1 MIYHPQSNR
10 PMVNFQVSCDL
21 AQVHTIHI
29 HFRCS
34 FVQTLWITLVFR
46 FGRVLPPTLH
56 APIALR
62 SSIGFA
68 CLVLATCLITIGTL
82 FHASILAHPFS
93 HSPEYWNAYDTLA
106 EVYMILATVDPSM
119 AGFILDNHSP
129 NLVLYIGGMPCLIAV

>member
-93 HSPEYWNAYDTLA
+93 HSR
-106 EVYMILATVDPSM
+106 I
-119 AGFILDNHSP
+119 
-129 NLVLYIGGMPCLIAV
+129 GMPKEYPTKLVNVLSSYFQGKPQVKKAY